1 MEMVDLFC
9 GGGGSSSGFH
19 QAGFETKYAVDNKWH
34 TTQTF
39 NANFGNIAHQRDI
52 STLRSEVILQEFKKR
67 PTLVTSSP
75 PCEPFTPT
83 NHKRIKNT
91 YNRLFDDETGRLTL
105 HALRLISNIDPE
117 FWILENVKGMIE
129 GENKQILREQIIDLL
144 NNHSARDVTKFVS
157 IKELEEARKI
167 AIEMLDLVG
176 IPEPQKRIDSFPHE
190 LSGGMRQR
198 AMIAM
203 ALSCNPKILIAD
215 EPTTALDVTIQ
226 AQIIE
231 LMQELQKKLGM
242 SIIFIT
248 HDLGVV
254 SEISD
259 HVMVMYLGNVMEIA
273 ETKELF
279 NNPLHSYTKSLI
291 DIAPQITEEKRK
303 IRLLK
308 GEIPSPINPP
318 SGCVFRTRCPN
329 PSHECKH
336 GTSEMGLIEPKPG
349 HFVDQCCYNCN

>member
-1 MEMVDLFC
+1 ML
-9 GGGGSSSGFH
+9 H
-19 QAGFETKYAVDNKWH
+19 QNK
-34 TTQTF
+34 
-39 NANFGNIAHQRDI
+39 
-52 STLRSEVILQEFKKR
+52 
-67 PTLVTSSP
+67 
-75 PCEPFTPT
+75 
-83 NHKRIKNT
+83 
-91 YNRLFDDETGRLTL
+91 
-105 HALRLISNIDPE
+105 
-117 FWILENVKGMIE
+117 
-129 GENKQILREQIIDLL
+129 NKQD
-144 NNHSARDVTKFVS
+144 
-157 IKELEEARKI
+157 ARKI

-176 IPEPQKRIDSFPHE
+176 IPEPQKRINSFPHE

-242 SIIFIT
+242 SIVFIT

-259 HVMVMYLGNVMEIA
+259 YVMVMYLGNTMEIA
-273 ETKELF
+273 ETNEIF
-279 NNPLHSYTKSLI
+279 SNPIHPYTKSLI

-303 IRLLK
+303 IQVLK

-329 PSHECKH
+329 ASSNGKE
-336 GTSEMGLIEPKPG
+336 GDIEMGLIEVKPG
-349 HFVDQCCYNCN
+349 HWVDRCGVNCGHLRT

>member
-1 MEMVDLFC
+1 MKNEKLLSVHNLKTHFSV
-9 GGGGSSSGFH
+9 GNSIV
-19 QAGFETKYAVDNKWH
+19 KAVDGVSFDLESGK
-34 TTQTF
+34 TF
-39 NANFGNIAHQRDI
+39 AIVGESGSGKSITALSIMGLLPNNLSSTDRGKIIFNDQDLINLEEKEMRKIRGNSI
-52 STLRSEVILQEFKKR
+52 SMIFQEPMTSLNPVYDLSFQISEVIMLHQNKNKK
-67 PTLVTSSP
+67 
-75 PCEPFTPT
+75 
-83 NHKRIKNT
+83 
-91 YNRLFDDETGRLTL
+91 D
-105 HALRLISNIDPE
+105 
-117 FWILENVKGMIE
+117 
-129 GENKQILREQIIDLL
+129 
-144 NNHSARDVTKFVS
+144 
-157 IKELEEARKI
+157 ARKI

-231 LMQELQKKLGM
+231 LMKELQKKLGM

-273 ETKELF
+273 ETNELF
-279 NNPLHSYTKSLI
+279 SNPLHSYTKSLI

-308 GEIPSPINPP
+308 GEIPSPIDPP

-329 PSHECKH
+329 PTHDCKN
-336 GTSEMGLIEPKPG
+336 GISTMGLIEPKPG
-349 HFVDQCCYNCN
+349 HFVDQCCYECH

>member
-1 MEMVDLFC
+1 MISENLLSIKNLKTHFTV
-9 GGGGSSSGFH
+9 GKSVV
-19 QAGFETKYAVDNKWH
+19 KAVDGVSFNLEAGK
-34 TTQTF
+34 TFAIVGESGSGKSITALSIMGLLPNNLAQTER
-39 NANFGNIAHQRDI
+39 GEI
-52 STLRSEVILQEFKKR
+52 
-67 PTLVTSSP
+67 
-75 PCEPFTPT
+75 
-83 NHKRIKNT
+83 
-91 YNRLFDDETGRLTL
+91 LFD
-105 HALRLISNIDPE
+105 
-117 FWILENVKGMIE
+117 
-129 GENKQILREQIIDLL
+129 NKNLIDLEENEMRKIRGNRISMIFQEPMTSL
-144 NNHSARDVTKFVS
+144 NPVYDLSYQISETIILHQKKS
-157 IKELEEARKI
+157 KEQARKI

-176 IPEPQKRIDSFPHE
+176 IPEPQKRIDSYPHE

-226 AQIIE
+226 AQIID

-273 ETKELF
+273 ETSELF

-291 DIAPQITEEKRK
+291 DIAPQISDEKREIK
-303 IRLLK
+303 VLR
-308 GEIPSPINPP
+308 GEIPSPTNPP

-329 PSHECKH
+329 PCIGCK
-336 GTSEMGLIEPKPG
+336 GGDIDMGLIEARPG
-349 HFVDQCCYNCN
+349 HWVDRCCYECNQT

>member
-1 MEMVDLFC
+1 MSKDKLLSVKNLKTHFAV
-9 GGGGSSSGFH
+9 GNSVV
-19 QAGFETKYAVDNKWH
+19 KAVDGVSFDLEAGK
-34 TTQTF
+34 TF
-39 NANFGNIAHQRDI
+39 AIVGESGSGKSITALSIMGLLPNNLSSTDRGEIIFNNNNIITMEEKEMRKIRGNSI
-52 STLRSEVILQEFKKR
+52 SMIFQEPMTSLNPVYDLSFQISEVIMLHQNKNKK
-67 PTLVTSSP
+67 
-75 PCEPFTPT
+75 
-83 NHKRIKNT
+83 
-91 YNRLFDDETGRLTL
+91 
-105 HALRLISNIDPE
+105 
-117 FWILENVKGMIE
+117 
-129 GENKQILREQIIDLL
+129 
-144 NNHSARDVTKFVS
+144 
-157 IKELEEARKI
+157 EARKI

-226 AQIIE
+226 AQIID

-336 GTSEMGLIEPKPG
+336 GTSEMGLIEPIPG

>member
-1 MEMVDLFC
+1 MRKDKLLSVKNLKTHFAV
-9 GGGGSSSGFH
+9 GNSIV
-19 QAGFETKYAVDNKWH
+19 KAVDGVSFDLEAGK
-34 TTQTF
+34 TF
-39 NANFGNIAHQRDI
+39 AIVGESGSGKSITALSIMGLLPNNLSSTDRGEIIFNNNNIITMEEKEMRKIRGNSI
-52 STLRSEVILQEFKKR
+52 SMIFQEPMTSLNPVYDLSFQISEVIMLHQNKNKK
-67 PTLVTSSP
+67 
-75 PCEPFTPT
+75 
-83 NHKRIKNT
+83 
-91 YNRLFDDETGRLTL
+91 
-105 HALRLISNIDPE
+105 
-117 FWILENVKGMIE
+117 
-129 GENKQILREQIIDLL
+129 
-144 NNHSARDVTKFVS
+144 
-157 IKELEEARKI
+157 EARKI

-226 AQIIE
+226 AQIID

-336 GTSEMGLIEPKPG
+336 GTSEMGLIEPIPG

>member
-1 MEMVDLFC
+1 MKSEKLLSVQNLKTHFSV
-9 GGGGSSSGFH
+9 GNSIV
-19 QAGFETKYAVDNKWH
+19 KAVDGVSFDLESGK
-34 TTQTF
+34 TF
-39 NANFGNIAHQRDI
+39 AIVGESGSGKSITALSIMGLLPNNLAQVDRGKIIFSEQDLLTLEEREMRKIRGNNI
-52 STLRSEVILQEFKKR
+52 SMIFQEPMTSLNPVYDLAFQISEVIM
-67 PTLVTSSP
+67 
-75 PCEPFTPT
+75 
-83 NHKRIKNT
+83 
-91 YNRLFDDETGRLTL
+91 L
-105 HALRLISNIDPE
+105 HQN
-117 FWILENVKGMIE
+117 K
-129 GENKQILREQIIDLL
+129 NKQD
-144 NNHSARDVTKFVS
+144 
-157 IKELEEARKI
+157 ARKI

-176 IPEPQKRIDSFPHE
+176 IPEPQKRINSFPHE

-242 SIIFIT
+242 SIVFIT

-259 HVMVMYLGNVMEIA
+259 YVMVMYLGNTMEIA
-273 ETKELF
+273 ETNEIF
-279 NNPLHSYTKSLI
+279 SNPIHPYTKSLI

-303 IRLLK
+303 IHVLK

-329 PSHECKH
+329 ASSNKKKE
-336 GTSEMGLIEPKPG
+336 SIELT
-349 HFVDQCCYNCN
+349 CNVGIFCFILHKLCPIFL

>member
-1 MEMVDLFC
+1 MISENLLSIKNLKTHFTV
-9 GGGGSSSGFH
+9 GESVV
-19 QAGFETKYAVDNKWH
+19 KAVDGVSFNLEAGK
-34 TTQTF
+34 TFAIVGESGSGKSITALSIMGLLPNNLAQTER
-39 NANFGNIAHQRDI
+39 GEI
-52 STLRSEVILQEFKKR
+52 
-67 PTLVTSSP
+67 
-75 PCEPFTPT
+75 
-83 NHKRIKNT
+83 
-91 YNRLFDDETGRLTL
+91 LFD
-105 HALRLISNIDPE
+105 
-117 FWILENVKGMIE
+117 
-129 GENKQILREQIIDLL
+129 NKNLIDLEENEMRKIRGNRISMIFQEPMTSL
-144 NNHSARDVTKFVS
+144 NPVYDLSYQISETIILHQKKS
-157 IKELEEARKI
+157 KEQARKI

-176 IPEPQKRIDSFPHE
+176 IPEPQKRIDSYPHE

-226 AQIIE
+226 AQIID

-273 ETKELF
+273 ETSELF

-291 DIAPQITEEKRK
+291 DIAPQISDEKREIK
-303 IRLLK
+303 VLR
-308 GEIPSPINPP
+308 GEIPSPTNPP

-329 PSHECKH
+329 PSIGCK
-336 GTSEMGLIEPKPG
+336 GGDIDMGLIEARPG
-349 HFVDQCCYNCN
+349 HWVDRCCYECS

>member
-1 MEMVDLFC
+1 MSKDKLLSVKNLKTHFAV
-9 GGGGSSSGFH
+9 GNSIV
-19 QAGFETKYAVDNKWH
+19 KAVDGVSFDLEAGK
-34 TTQTF
+34 TF
-39 NANFGNIAHQRDI
+39 AIVGESGSGKSITALSIMGLLPNNLSSTDRGEIIFNNNNIITMEEKEMRKIRGNSI
-52 STLRSEVILQEFKKR
+52 SMIFQEPMTSLNPVYDLSFQISEVIMLHQNKNKK
-67 PTLVTSSP
+67 
-75 PCEPFTPT
+75 
-83 NHKRIKNT
+83 
-91 YNRLFDDETGRLTL
+91 
-105 HALRLISNIDPE
+105 
-117 FWILENVKGMIE
+117 
-129 GENKQILREQIIDLL
+129 
-144 NNHSARDVTKFVS
+144 
-157 IKELEEARKI
+157 EARKI

-231 LMQELQKKLGM
+231 LMKELQKKLGM

-336 GTSEMGLIEPKPG
+336 GTSEMGLIEPIPG

>member
-1 MEMVDLFC
+1 MNSENLLSIKNLKTHFTV
-9 GGGGSSSGFH
+9 GESVV
-19 QAGFETKYAVDNKWH
+19 KAVDGVSFNLEAGK
-34 TTQTF
+34 TFAIVGESGSGKSITALSIMGLLPNNLAQTER
-39 NANFGNIAHQRDI
+39 GEI
-52 STLRSEVILQEFKKR
+52 
-67 PTLVTSSP
+67 
-75 PCEPFTPT
+75 
-83 NHKRIKNT
+83 
-91 YNRLFDDETGRLTL
+91 LFD
-105 HALRLISNIDPE
+105 
-117 FWILENVKGMIE
+117 
-129 GENKQILREQIIDLL
+129 NKNLIDLEENEMRKIRGNRISMIFQEPMTSL
-144 NNHSARDVTKFVS
+144 NPVYDLSYQISETIILHQKKS
-157 IKELEEARKI
+157 KEQARKI

-176 IPEPQKRIDSFPHE
+176 IPEPQKRIDSYPHE

-226 AQIIE
+226 AQIID

-273 ETKELF
+273 ETSELF

-291 DIAPQITEEKRK
+291 DIAPQISDEKREIK
-303 IRLLK
+303 VLR
-308 GEIPSPINPP
+308 GEIPSPTNPP
-318 SGCVFRTRCPN
+318 SGCVFRT
-329 PSHECKH
+329 
-336 GTSEMGLIEPKPG
+336 
-349 HFVDQCCYNCN
+349 

>member
-1 MEMVDLFC
+1 MRKIRGNRISMIFQEPMTSLNPVYDLSFQI
-9 GGGGSSSGFH
+9 SETIILH
-19 QAGFETKYAVDNKWH
+19 Q
-34 TTQTF
+34 
-39 NANFGNIAHQRDI
+39 
-52 STLRSEVILQEFKKR
+52 KK
-67 PTLVTSSP
+67 S
-75 PCEPFTPT
+75 
-83 NHKRIKNT
+83 K
-91 YNRLFDDETGRLTL
+91 
-105 HALRLISNIDPE
+105 
-117 FWILENVKGMIE
+117 
-129 GENKQILREQIIDLL
+129 EQ
-144 NNHSARDVTKFVS
+144 
-157 IKELEEARKI
+157 ARKI

-176 IPEPQKRIDSFPHE
+176 IPEPQKRIDSYPHE

-226 AQIIE
+226 AQIID

-273 ETKELF
+273 ETSELF

-291 DIAPQITEEKRK
+291 DIAPQISDEKREIK
-303 IRLLK
+303 VLR
-308 GEIPSPINPP
+308 GEIPSPTNPP

-329 PSHECKH
+329 PGIGCK
-336 GTSEMGLIEPKPG
+336 GGDIEMGLIEAKPG
-349 HFVDQCCYNCN
+349 HWVDRCCYECNQT

>member
-1 MEMVDLFC
+1 MISENLLSIKNLKTHFTV
-9 GGGGSSSGFH
+9 GESVV
-19 QAGFETKYAVDNKWH
+19 KAVDGVSFNLEAGK
-34 TTQTF
+34 TFAIVGESGSGKSITALSIMGLLPNNLAQTER
-39 NANFGNIAHQRDI
+39 GEI
-52 STLRSEVILQEFKKR
+52 
-67 PTLVTSSP
+67 
-75 PCEPFTPT
+75 
-83 NHKRIKNT
+83 
-91 YNRLFDDETGRLTL
+91 LFD
-105 HALRLISNIDPE
+105 
-117 FWILENVKGMIE
+117 
-129 GENKQILREQIIDLL
+129 NKNLIDLEENEMRKIRGNRISMIFQEPMTSL
-144 NNHSARDVTKFVS
+144 NPVYDLSYQISETIILHQKKS
-157 IKELEEARKI
+157 KEQARKI

-176 IPEPQKRIDSFPHE
+176 IPEPQKRIDSYPHE

-226 AQIIE
+226 AQIID

-273 ETKELF
+273 ETSELF

-291 DIAPQITEEKRK
+291 DIAPQISDEKREIK
-303 IRLLK
+303 VLR
-308 GEIPSPINPP
+308 GEIPSPTNPP

-329 PSHECKH
+329 PGIGCK
-336 GTSEMGLIEPKPG
+336 GGDIVMGLIEAKPG
-349 HFVDQCCYNCN
+349 HWVDRCCYECNQT

>member
-1 MEMVDLFC
+1 MKSEKLLSVQNLKTHFSV
-9 GGGGSSSGFH
+9 GNSIV
-19 QAGFETKYAVDNKWH
+19 KAVDGVSFDLESGK
-34 TTQTF
+34 TF
-39 NANFGNIAHQRDI
+39 AIVGESGSGKSITALSIMGLLPNNLS
-52 STLRSEVILQEFKKR
+52 STDRGKIIFNDQDL
-67 PTLVTSSP
+67 
-75 PCEPFTPT
+75 T
-83 NHKRIKNT
+83 N
-91 YNRLFDDETGRLTL
+91 
-105 HALRLISNIDPE
+105 
-117 FWILENVKGMIE
+117 
-129 GENKQILREQIIDLL
+129 
-144 NNHSARDVTKFVS
+144 
-157 IKELEEARKI
+157 LEEKEMRKIRGNSISMIFQEPMTSLNPVYDLSFQISEAIMLHQNKNKKDARKI

-231 LMQELQKKLGM
+231 LMKELQKKLGM

-273 ETKELF
+273 ETNELF
-279 NNPLHSYTKSLI
+279 SNPLHSYTKSLI

-329 PSHECKH
+329 PTHDCKN
-336 GTSEMGLIEPKPG
+336 GISTMGLIEPKPG
-349 HFVDQCCYNCN
+349 HFVDQCCYECH

>member
-1 MEMVDLFC
+1 MHSENLLSIKNLKTHFTV
-9 GGGGSSSGFH
+9 GKSVV
-19 QAGFETKYAVDNKWH
+19 KAVDGVSFNLEAGK
-34 TTQTF
+34 TFAIVGESGSGKSITALSIMGLLPNNLAQTER
-39 NANFGNIAHQRDI
+39 GEI
-52 STLRSEVILQEFKKR
+52 
-67 PTLVTSSP
+67 
-75 PCEPFTPT
+75 
-83 NHKRIKNT
+83 
-91 YNRLFDDETGRLTL
+91 LFD
-105 HALRLISNIDPE
+105 
-117 FWILENVKGMIE
+117 
-129 GENKQILREQIIDLL
+129 NKNLIDLEENQMRKIRGNRISMIFQEPMTSL
-144 NNHSARDVTKFVS
+144 NPVYDLSYQISETIILHQKKS
-157 IKELEEARKI
+157 KEQARKI

-176 IPEPQKRIDSFPHE
+176 IPEPQKRIDSYPHE

-226 AQIIE
+226 AQIID

-273 ETKELF
+273 ETSELF

-291 DIAPQITEEKRK
+291 DIAPQISDEKREIK
-303 IRLLK
+303 VLR
-308 GEIPSPINPP
+308 GEIPSPTNPP

-329 PSHECKH
+329 PSIDCK
-336 GTSEMGLIEPKPG
+336 GGNIEMGLIEAKPG
-349 HFVDQCCYNCN
+349 HWVDRCCYECNQT

>member
-1 MEMVDLFC
+1 MSKEKLLSVKNLKTHFTVGNSVVKAIDGVSFDIEPGKTFAIVGESGSGKSITALSIMGLLPNNLASTDRGEIIFNNRNLINIEEKEMRKIRGNSISMIFQEPMTSLNPVYDLSFQI
-9 GGGGSSSGFH
+9 SEAIMLH
-19 QAGFETKYAVDNKWH
+19 QNK
-34 TTQTF
+34 
-39 NANFGNIAHQRDI
+39 N
-52 STLRSEVILQEFKKR
+52 KK
-67 PTLVTSSP
+67 
-75 PCEPFTPT
+75 
-83 NHKRIKNT
+83 
-91 YNRLFDDETGRLTL
+91 
-105 HALRLISNIDPE
+105 
-117 FWILENVKGMIE
+117 
-129 GENKQILREQIIDLL
+129 
-144 NNHSARDVTKFVS
+144 
-157 IKELEEARKI
+157 EARKI

-254 SEISD
+254 YEISD

-303 IRLLK
+303 IRLLR

-336 GTSEMGLIEPKPG
+336 GTSKMGLIEPKPG

>member
-1 MEMVDLFC
+1 MSKEKLLSVKNLKTHFTV
-9 GGGGSSSGFH
+9 GNSIV
-19 QAGFETKYAVDNKWH
+19 KAVDGVSFDLEAGK
-34 TTQTF
+34 TF
-39 NANFGNIAHQRDI
+39 AIVGESGSGKSITALSIMGLLPNNLASTDRGEIIFNNNNLINMEEKEMRKIRGNSI
-52 STLRSEVILQEFKKR
+52 SMIFQEPMTSLNPVYDLSFQISEVIMLHQNKNKK
-67 PTLVTSSP
+67 
-75 PCEPFTPT
+75 
-83 NHKRIKNT
+83 
-91 YNRLFDDETGRLTL
+91 
-105 HALRLISNIDPE
+105 
-117 FWILENVKGMIE
+117 
-129 GENKQILREQIIDLL
+129 
-144 NNHSARDVTKFVS
+144 
-157 IKELEEARKI
+157 EARKI

-231 LMQELQKKLGM
+231 LMKELQKKLGM

-273 ETKELF
+273 ETNELF
-279 NNPLHSYTKSLI
+279 SNPLHSYTKSLI

-308 GEIPSPINPP
+308 GEIPSPIDPP

-329 PSHECKH
+329 PTHECKN
-336 GTSEMGLIEPKPG
+336 GISTMGLIEPKPG
-349 HFVDQCCYNCN
+349 HFVDQCCYECH

>member
-1 MEMVDLFC
+1 MSKEKLLSVKNLKTHFTV
-9 GGGGSSSGFH
+9 GNSIV
-19 QAGFETKYAVDNKWH
+19 KAVDGVSFDLEAGK
-34 TTQTF
+34 TF
-39 NANFGNIAHQRDI
+39 AIVGESGSGKSITALSIMGLLPNNLASADRGEIIFNNNNLINMEEKEMRKIRGNSI
-52 STLRSEVILQEFKKR
+52 SMIFQEPMTSLNPVYDLSFQISEVIMLHQNKNKK
-67 PTLVTSSP
+67 
-75 PCEPFTPT
+75 
-83 NHKRIKNT
+83 
-91 YNRLFDDETGRLTL
+91 
-105 HALRLISNIDPE
+105 
-117 FWILENVKGMIE
+117 
-129 GENKQILREQIIDLL
+129 
-144 NNHSARDVTKFVS
+144 
-157 IKELEEARKI
+157 EARKI

-231 LMQELQKKLGM
+231 LMKELQKKLGM

-291 DIAPQITEEKRK
+291 DIAPQITEKKRK

-308 GEIPSPINPP
+308 GEIPSAINPP

-329 PSHECKH
+329 PTHECKH
-336 GTSEMGLIEPKPG
+336 GTSKMGLIEPKPG
-349 HFVDQCCYNCN
+349 HFVDQCCYYCH

>member
-1 MEMVDLFC
+1 MKSEKLLSVQNLKTHFSV
-9 GGGGSSSGFH
+9 GNSIV
-19 QAGFETKYAVDNKWH
+19 KAVDGVSFDLESGK
-34 TTQTF
+34 TF
-39 NANFGNIAHQRDI
+39 AIVGESGSGKSITALSIMGLLPNNLSSTDRGKIIFNNQDLINLEEKEMRKIRGNSI
-52 STLRSEVILQEFKKR
+52 SMIFQEPMTSLNPVYDLSFQISEVIMLHQNKNKK
-67 PTLVTSSP
+67 
-75 PCEPFTPT
+75 
-83 NHKRIKNT
+83 
-91 YNRLFDDETGRLTL
+91 D
-105 HALRLISNIDPE
+105 
-117 FWILENVKGMIE
+117 
-129 GENKQILREQIIDLL
+129 
-144 NNHSARDVTKFVS
+144 
-157 IKELEEARKI
+157 ARKI

-231 LMQELQKKLGM
+231 LMKELQKKLGM

-273 ETKELF
+273 ETNELF
-279 NNPLHSYTKSLI
+279 SNPLHSYTKSLI

-308 GEIPSPINPP
+308 GEIPSPIDPP
-318 SGCVFRTRCPN
+318 SGCVFRTRCPK
-329 PSHECKH
+329 PTHECKN
-336 GTSEMGLIEPKPG
+336 GISTMGLIEPKPG
-349 HFVDQCCYNCN
+349 HFVDQCCYECH

>member
-1 MEMVDLFC
+1 MKSEKLLSVQNLKTHFSV
-9 GGGGSSSGFH
+9 GNSIV
-19 QAGFETKYAVDNKWH
+19 KAVDGVSFDLESGK
-34 TTQTF
+34 TF
-39 NANFGNIAHQRDI
+39 AIVGESGSGKSITALSIMGLLPNNLSSTDRGKIIFNNQDLINLEEKEMRKIRGNSI
-52 STLRSEVILQEFKKR
+52 SMIFQEPMTSLNPVYDLSFQISEVIMLHQNKNKK
-67 PTLVTSSP
+67 
-75 PCEPFTPT
+75 
-83 NHKRIKNT
+83 
-91 YNRLFDDETGRLTL
+91 D
-105 HALRLISNIDPE
+105 
-117 FWILENVKGMIE
+117 
-129 GENKQILREQIIDLL
+129 
-144 NNHSARDVTKFVS
+144 
-157 IKELEEARKI
+157 ARKI

-231 LMQELQKKLGM
+231 LMKELQKKLGM

-273 ETKELF
+273 ETNELF
-279 NNPLHSYTKSLI
+279 SNPLHSYTKSLI
-291 DIAPQITEEKRK
+291 DIAPQITQEKRK

-308 GEIPSPINPP
+308 GEIPSPIDPP

-329 PSHECKH
+329 PTHECKN
-336 GTSEMGLIEPKPG
+336 GISTMGLIEPKPG
-349 HFVDQCCYNCN
+349 HFVDQCCYECH

>member
-1 MEMVDLFC
+1 MATEKLLSVENLKTHFTV
-9 GGGGSSSGFH
+9 GNSIV
-19 QAGFETKYAVDNKWH
+19 KAVDGVSFDIESGK
-34 TTQTF
+34 TF
-39 NANFGNIAHQRDI
+39 AIVGESGSGKSITALSIMGLLPNNVASTDRGKIIFNNQDLINLEEKEMRKIRGNSI
-52 STLRSEVILQEFKKR
+52 SMIFQEPMTSLNPVYDLSFQISEVIMLHQNKNKK
-67 PTLVTSSP
+67 
-75 PCEPFTPT
+75 
-83 NHKRIKNT
+83 
-91 YNRLFDDETGRLTL
+91 D
-105 HALRLISNIDPE
+105 
-117 FWILENVKGMIE
+117 
-129 GENKQILREQIIDLL
+129 
-144 NNHSARDVTKFVS
+144 
-157 IKELEEARKI
+157 ARKI

-231 LMQELQKKLGM
+231 LMKELQKKLRM

-273 ETKELF
+273 ETNELF
-279 NNPLHSYTKSLI
+279 SNPLHSYTKSLI
-291 DIAPQITEEKRK
+291 DIAPQITEEKRR
-303 IRLLK
+303 IRVLK

-329 PSHECKH
+329 PTHDCKH
-336 GTSEMGLIEPKPG
+336 GISTMGLIEPKPG
-349 HFVDQCCYNCN
+349 HFVDQCCYECH

>member
-1 MEMVDLFC
+1 MRKIRGNSISMIFQEPMTSLNPVYDLSF
-9 GGGGSSSGFH
+9 
-19 QAGFETKYAVDNKWH
+19 Q
-34 TTQTF
+34 
-39 NANFGNIAHQRDI
+39 I
-52 STLRSEVILQEFKKR
+52 SEVIMLHQNKSKK
-67 PTLVTSSP
+67 
-75 PCEPFTPT
+75 
-83 NHKRIKNT
+83 
-91 YNRLFDDETGRLTL
+91 
-105 HALRLISNIDPE
+105 
-117 FWILENVKGMIE
+117 
-129 GENKQILREQIIDLL
+129 
-144 NNHSARDVTKFVS
+144 
-157 IKELEEARKI
+157 EARKI

-176 IPEPQKRIDSFPHE
+176 IPEPQKRINSFPHE

-336 GTSEMGLIEPKPG
+336 GTSEMGLIEPIPG

>member
-1 MEMVDLFC
+1 MKSEKLLSVQNLKTHFSV
-9 GGGGSSSGFH
+9 GNSIV
-19 QAGFETKYAVDNKWH
+19 KAVDGVSFDLESGK
-34 TTQTF
+34 TF
-39 NANFGNIAHQRDI
+39 AIVGESGSGKSITALSIMGLLPNNLSSTDRGKIIFNNQDLINLEEKEMRKIRGNSI
-52 STLRSEVILQEFKKR
+52 SMIFQEPMTSLNPVYDLSFQISEVIMLHQNKNKK
-67 PTLVTSSP
+67 
-75 PCEPFTPT
+75 
-83 NHKRIKNT
+83 
-91 YNRLFDDETGRLTL
+91 D
-105 HALRLISNIDPE
+105 
-117 FWILENVKGMIE
+117 
-129 GENKQILREQIIDLL
+129 
-144 NNHSARDVTKFVS
+144 
-157 IKELEEARKI
+157 ARKI

-231 LMQELQKKLGM
+231 LMKELQKKLGM

-273 ETKELF
+273 ETNELF
-279 NNPLHSYTKSLI
+279 SNPLHSYTKSLI

-308 GEIPSPINPP
+308 GEIPSPIDPP

-329 PSHECKH
+329 PTHECKN
-336 GTSEMGLIEPKPG
+336 GISTMGLIEPKPG
-349 HFVDQCCYNCN
+349 HFVDQCCYECH

>member
-1 MEMVDLFC
+1 MDSENLLTIKNLRTHFSV
-9 GGGGSSSGFH
+9 GESVV
-19 QAGFETKYAVDNKWH
+19 KAVDGVSFNLEAGK
-34 TTQTF
+34 TFAIVGESGSGKSITALSIMGLLPNNLAQTER
-39 NANFGNIAHQRDI
+39 GEI
-52 STLRSEVILQEFKKR
+52 
-67 PTLVTSSP
+67 
-75 PCEPFTPT
+75 
-83 NHKRIKNT
+83 
-91 YNRLFDDETGRLTL
+91 LFD
-105 HALRLISNIDPE
+105 
-117 FWILENVKGMIE
+117 
-129 GENKQILREQIIDLL
+129 NKNLIDLEENEMRKIRGNRISMIFQEPMTSL
-144 NNHSARDVTKFVS
+144 NPVYDLSYQISETIILHQKKS
-157 IKELEEARKI
+157 KEQARKI

-176 IPEPQKRIDSFPHE
+176 IPEPQKRIDSYPHE

-226 AQIIE
+226 AQIID

-273 ETKELF
+273 ETSELF

-291 DIAPQITEEKRK
+291 DIAPQITNQKREIK
-303 IRLLK
+303 LLR
-308 GEIPSPINPP
+308 GEIPSPTNPP

-329 PSHECKH
+329 PGIDCK
-336 GTSEMGLIEPKPG
+336 GGDIEMGLIEAKPG
-349 HFVDQCCYNCN
+349 HWVDQCCFK

>member
-1 MEMVDLFC
+1 MSKDKLLSVKNLKTHFAV
-9 GGGGSSSGFH
+9 GNSIV
-19 QAGFETKYAVDNKWH
+19 KAVDGVSFDLEAGK
-34 TTQTF
+34 TF
-39 NANFGNIAHQRDI
+39 AIVGESGSGKSITALSIMGLLPNNLSSTDRGEIIFNSNNIITMEEKEMRKIRGNSI
-52 STLRSEVILQEFKKR
+52 SMIFQEPMTSLNPVYDLSFQISEVIMLHQNKNKK
-67 PTLVTSSP
+67 
-75 PCEPFTPT
+75 
-83 NHKRIKNT
+83 
-91 YNRLFDDETGRLTL
+91 
-105 HALRLISNIDPE
+105 
-117 FWILENVKGMIE
+117 
-129 GENKQILREQIIDLL
+129 
-144 NNHSARDVTKFVS
+144 
-157 IKELEEARKI
+157 EARKI

-226 AQIIE
+226 AQIID
-231 LMQELQKKLGM
+231 LMRELQKKLGM

-336 GTSEMGLIEPKPG
+336 GTSEMGLIEPIPG

>member
-1 MEMVDLFC
+1 
-9 GGGGSSSGFH
+9 
-19 QAGFETKYAVDNKWH
+19 
-34 TTQTF
+34 
-39 NANFGNIAHQRDI
+39 
-52 STLRSEVILQEFKKR
+52 
-67 PTLVTSSP
+67 
-75 PCEPFTPT
+75 
-83 NHKRIKNT
+83 
-91 YNRLFDDETGRLTL
+91 
-105 HALRLISNIDPE
+105 
-117 FWILENVKGMIE
+117 
-129 GENKQILREQIIDLL
+129 
-144 NNHSARDVTKFVS
+144 
-157 IKELEEARKI
+157 
-167 AIEMLDLVG
+167 MLDLVG

-231 LMQELQKKLGM
+231 LMKELQKKLRM

-273 ETKELF
+273 ETNELF
-279 NNPLHSYTKSLI
+279 SNPLHSYTKSLI
-291 DIAPQITEEKRK
+291 DIAPQITEEKRR
-303 IRLLK
+303 IRVLK
-308 GEIPSPINPP
+308 GEIPSPIKPP

-329 PSHECKH
+329 PTHDCKH
-336 GTSEMGLIEPKPG
+336 GISTMGLIEPKPG
-349 HFVDQCCYNCN
+349 HFVDQCCYECH

>member
-1 MEMVDLFC
+1 MSKEKLLSVKNLKTHFAV
-9 GGGGSSSGFH
+9 GNSIV
-19 QAGFETKYAVDNKWH
+19 KAVDGVSFDLEAGK
-34 TTQTF
+34 TF
-39 NANFGNIAHQRDI
+39 AIVGESGSGKSITALSIMGLLPNNLASTDRGEIIFNNNNLINMEEKEMRKIRGNSI
-52 STLRSEVILQEFKKR
+52 SMIFQEPMTSLNPVYDLSFQISEVIMLHQNKNKK
-67 PTLVTSSP
+67 
-75 PCEPFTPT
+75 
-83 NHKRIKNT
+83 
-91 YNRLFDDETGRLTL
+91 
-105 HALRLISNIDPE
+105 
-117 FWILENVKGMIE
+117 
-129 GENKQILREQIIDLL
+129 
-144 NNHSARDVTKFVS
+144 
-157 IKELEEARKI
+157 EARKI

-203 ALSCNPKILIAD
+203 ALSCNPKIIIAD
-215 EPTTALDVTIQ
+215 EPTTDLDVTIQ

-336 GTSEMGLIEPKPG
+336 GTSKMGLIEPKPG

>member
-1 MEMVDLFC
+1 MSKEKLLSVKDLKTHFTV
-9 GGGGSSSGFH
+9 GNSIV
-19 QAGFETKYAVDNKWH
+19 KAVDGVSFDLEAGK
-34 TTQTF
+34 TF
-39 NANFGNIAHQRDI
+39 AIVGESGSGKSITALSIMGLLPNNLASTDRGEIIFNNNNLINMEEKEMRKIRGNSI
-52 STLRSEVILQEFKKR
+52 SMIFQEPMTSLNPVYDLSFQISEVIMLHQNKNKK
-67 PTLVTSSP
+67 
-75 PCEPFTPT
+75 
-83 NHKRIKNT
+83 
-91 YNRLFDDETGRLTL
+91 
-105 HALRLISNIDPE
+105 
-117 FWILENVKGMIE
+117 
-129 GENKQILREQIIDLL
+129 
-144 NNHSARDVTKFVS
+144 
-157 IKELEEARKI
+157 EARKI

-273 ETKELF
+273 ATK
-279 NNPLHSYTKSLI
+279 
-291 DIAPQITEEKRK
+291 
-303 IRLLK
+303 
-308 GEIPSPINPP
+308 
-318 SGCVFRTRCPN
+318 
-329 PSHECKH
+329 
-336 GTSEMGLIEPKPG
+336 
-349 HFVDQCCYNCN
+349 

>member
-1 MEMVDLFC
+1 MIFQEPMTSLNPVYDLSF
-9 GGGGSSSGFH
+9 
-19 QAGFETKYAVDNKWH
+19 Q
-34 TTQTF
+34 
-39 NANFGNIAHQRDI
+39 I
-52 STLRSEVILQEFKKR
+52 SEVIMLHQNKNKK
-67 PTLVTSSP
+67 
-75 PCEPFTPT
+75 
-83 NHKRIKNT
+83 
-91 YNRLFDDETGRLTL
+91 D
-105 HALRLISNIDPE
+105 
-117 FWILENVKGMIE
+117 
-129 GENKQILREQIIDLL
+129 
-144 NNHSARDVTKFVS
+144 
-157 IKELEEARKI
+157 ARKI

-231 LMQELQKKLGM
+231 LMKELQKKLRM

-273 ETKELF
+273 ETNELF
-279 NNPLHSYTKSLI
+279 SNPLHSYTKSLI
-291 DIAPQITEEKRK
+291 DIAPQITEEKRR
-303 IRLLK
+303 IRVLK

-329 PSHECKH
+329 PTHDCKH
-336 GTSEMGLIEPKPG
+336 GISTMGLIEPKPG
-349 HFVDQCCYNCN
+349 HFVDQCCYECH

>member
-1 MEMVDLFC
+1 MKSEKLLSVQNLKTHFSV
-9 GGGGSSSGFH
+9 GNSIV
-19 QAGFETKYAVDNKWH
+19 KAVDGVSFDLESGK
-34 TTQTF
+34 TF
-39 NANFGNIAHQRDI
+39 AIVGESGSGKSITALSIMGLLPNNLAQVDRGKIIFSEQDLLTLEEKEMRKIRGNNI
-52 STLRSEVILQEFKKR
+52 SMIFQEPMTSLNPVYDLAFQISEVIM
-67 PTLVTSSP
+67 
-75 PCEPFTPT
+75 
-83 NHKRIKNT
+83 
-91 YNRLFDDETGRLTL
+91 L
-105 HALRLISNIDPE
+105 HQN
-117 FWILENVKGMIE
+117 K
-129 GENKQILREQIIDLL
+129 NKQD
-144 NNHSARDVTKFVS
+144 
-157 IKELEEARKI
+157 ARKI

-176 IPEPQKRIDSFPHE
+176 IPEPQKRINSFPHE

-242 SIIFIT
+242 SIVFIT

-259 HVMVMYLGNVMEIA
+259 YVMVMYLGNTMEIA
-273 ETKELF
+273 ETNEIF
-279 NNPLHSYTKSLI
+279 SNPIHPYTKSLI

-303 IRLLK
+303 IQGLK

-329 PSHECKH
+329 ASSNGKE
-336 GTSEMGLIEPKPG
+336 GDIEMGLIEVKPG
-349 HFVDQCCYNCN
+349 HWVDRCGVNCGHLRT